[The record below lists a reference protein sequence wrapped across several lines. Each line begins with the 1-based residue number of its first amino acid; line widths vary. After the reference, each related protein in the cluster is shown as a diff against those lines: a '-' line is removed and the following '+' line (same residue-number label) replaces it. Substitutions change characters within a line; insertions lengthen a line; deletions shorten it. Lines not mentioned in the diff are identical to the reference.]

1 MATSRSVNT
10 QQKRQ
15 RVRVEKSQL
24 KSKKRLDKNNEVI
37 NKLKLEL
44 NK

>member
-10 QQKRQ
+10 QKTTKGKSR
-15 RVRVEKSQL
+15 KSQL
-24 KSKKRLDKNNEVI
+24 KTQKRLDANNEVL

-44 NK
+44 